1 MVSGL
6 SKDECYPHTKATT
19 WDFFSFALVCQ
30 KCIGEISLKNIRD
43 VEDSQTLLAEFGLR
57 DDRILH
63 HYQSA
68 FVYQDDKP
76 IGIIAKLHPQITTQ
90 LDISETFICEI
101 NLCLNNMALTQAKDF
116 SKYQKST
123 RDLTILIDKQIPF
136 YRVREAITQAQ
147 IDFVQNVYPLDVYYN
162 ESLGEQMALSIRL
175 VLQSYEDT
183 LQESQLNNA
192 THAVLKIL
200 QDSFQAT
207 LRA

>member
-1 MVSGL
+1 M
-6 SKDECYPHTKATT
+6 
-19 WDFFSFALVCQ
+19 
-30 KCIGEISLKNIRD
+30 
-43 VEDSQTLLAEFGLR
+43 
-57 DDRILH
+57 
-63 HYQSA
+63 
-68 FVYQDDKP
+68 
-76 IGIIAKLHPQITTQ
+76 
-90 LDISETFICEI
+90 
-101 NLCLNNMALTQAKDF
+101 
-116 SKYQKST
+116 
-123 RDLTILIDKQIPF
+123 
-136 YRVREAITQAQ
+136 REAITQAQ

>member
-1 MVSGL
+1 
-6 SKDECYPHTKATT
+6 
-19 WDFFSFALVCQ
+19 
-30 KCIGEISLKNIRD
+30 
-43 VEDSQTLLAEFGLR
+43 
-57 DDRILH
+57 
-63 HYQSA
+63 
-68 FVYQDDKP
+68 
-76 IGIIAKLHPQITTQ
+76 
-90 LDISETFICEI
+90 
-101 NLCLNNMALTQAKDF
+101 MALTQAKDF

-147 IDFVQNVYPLDVYYN
+147 IDFVQNVYPLDVYNN